1 MTELDVEIAVLI
13 PCRDEESTIAS
24 VVNGFQMAL
33 PGSSVYVYDNAST
46 DDTVSEALKAGAKL
60 GSEPTPGKGRVVRR
74 MFAEIE
80 ADVYV
85 MVDGDG
91 TYDPVDAPLLV
102 KELLDNS
109 LDMVVGVR
117 EGITRDAGRRGHAVG
132 NKVFNR
138 LYAALFGAG
147 YSDILSGYRVFSRR
161 MIKSFPSV
169 STGFEI
175 ETEISV
181 HASQLN
187 LPVAEST
194 VSYGFRPEG
203 SESKLHTFKDGF
215 KLLRA
220 MIALVKENRPF
231 FMFGSL
237 SFLSLIGAAG
247 LVVPVAITYA
257 QTGLVPR
264 LPTAVLSA
272 ALGILGLLFLV
283 SGLILDSIAKSR
295 IEMKR
300 IAYLQTSSFR

>member
-13 PCRDEESTIAS
+13 PCRDEENTIAS
-24 VVNGFQMAL
+24 VVNGFQVAL
-33 PGSSVYVYDNAST
+33 PGSSIYVYDNAST
-46 DDTVSEALKAGAKL
+46 DDTVSQALKAGAEL

-80 ADVYV
+80 ADIYV

-91 TYDPVDAPLLV
+91 TYDPADAPLLV

-117 EGITRDAGRRGHAVG
+117 DGITRDAGRRGHAVG
-132 NKVFNR
+132 NKAFNR

-181 HASQLN
+181 HASQLS

-203 SESKLHTFKDGF
+203 SESKLRTFKDGF

-237 SFLSLIGAAG
+237 SLVSISAAAG
-247 LVVPVAITYA
+247 LAIPVAVTYA